1 MLLKVASRAG
11 LRTLGARGA
20 IIARKSN
27 DSTKLYP
34 RRNPHPSTK
43 TYLQHPYFIFFAPHS
58 FRFVHLTQAPA
69 AAAPASSGGGLFGA
83 AAPASGAAT
92 TTPAATPAATNPA
105 AGAATVAQAKAVA
118 VEHRK
123 VEELL
128 RNWEERI
135 TAQSTQFARF
145 ADQVLQVDTSIIAN
159 AGKLRDLSQDT
170 AALRVKQETVDQSIK
185 QLYEQQDSLA
195 NLLQG
200 IQDALA
206 ARGPPGSREGTATHS
221 KAVMLATQ
229 LDEMD
234 KQIETLTKETSTVQ
248 EQFYSSPLSTVVQI
262 LNHHGNSLDAIEGQA
277 DALTKRIGTIE
288 KTLTL

>member
-1 MLLKVASRAG
+1 M
-11 LRTLGARGA
+11 
-20 IIARKSN
+20 
-27 DSTKLYP
+27 
-34 RRNPHPSTK
+34 
-43 TYLQHPYFIFFAPHS
+43 
-58 FRFVHLTQAPA
+58 HLTQAPA